1 MTLTIEL
8 DEDVVGRAEDE
19 ARRRGTTLSQE
30 VRAFVEERAS
40 EKSRPSVGAAN
51 SSVAQ
56 DFVAFAEGLQLKMDG
71 QMPNRAERTAR

>member
-8 DEDVVGRAEDE
+8 DEEVVSRAEAE

-30 VRAFVEERAS
+30 VRSFVEERAS
-40 EKSRPSVGAAN
+40 ESHRPSVGAAT

-56 DFVAFAEGLQLKMDG
+56 DFVAFVEGLQSKFDDR
-71 QMPNRAERTAR
+71 MPNRAERTAR